1 MTPITRPRLFRREQ
15 LSRDLRSAA
24 VALVVSVLV
33 LAAPSVAAKITNAD
47 TVDHKSAVGAG
58 ASVKKRAG
66 KLVATN
72 KQGRLPNDIIA
83 KAPDANRLD
92 GLDSTQLRSV
102 AAAPGTVQSGLWGA
116 WGGNADGYVADAVT
130 LPSRL
135 PGDIPLSRVTYINSG
150 AAMTTECP
158 GPGRVGPAGW
168 ACFYELNRG
177 GATYGNI
184 FFQDELGGGPSGV
197 SRDGFGIYY
206 ACSSAECYAYGRW
219 AVKAGTAASARV
231 PARPARRSNP

>member
-1 MTPITRPRLFRREQ
+1 MPRIPLPAFLRREQ

-47 TVDHKSAVGAG
+47 TVDGKHAVGAG

-72 KQGRLPNDIIA
+72 KQGRLPNSIIA

-92 GLDSTQLRSV
+92 GLDSTALRTL
-102 AAAPGTVQSGLWGA
+102 AAAPGSVQSGLWSA
-116 WGGNADGYVADAVT
+116 WGGNSTGYVADAVT
-130 LPSRL
+130 LAGRL
-135 PGDIPLSRVTYINSG
+135 PFDIPMSKVTYINAG
-150 AAMTTECP
+150 APMTAECP
-158 GPGRVGPAGW
+158 GLGRVAQPGW

-177 GATYGNI
+177 GATLGNI
-184 FFQDELGGGPSGV
+184 FFQNEISGGASGV
-197 SRDGFGIYY
+197 SREGFGIYY
-206 ACSSAECYAYGRW
+206 NCSSDACYAYGRW
-219 AVKAGTAASARV
+219 AVRAADPAQARV
-231 PARPARRSNP
+231 PAHRARRSNP

>member
-1 MTPITRPRLFRREQ
+1 MTPTPRFRWNRES

-24 VALVVSVLV
+24 VALFVSVLV

-47 TVDHKSAVGAG
+47 AVDGKSAVGAG

-72 KQGRLPNDIIA
+72 GKGRLPGNIIA
-83 KAPDANRLD
+83 KAPDANALD
-92 GLDSTQLRSV
+92 GLDSTALVPRNAKAGS
-102 AAAPGTVQSGLWGA
+102 VQSGLWSA
-116 WGGNADGYVADAVT
+116 WGGNATGYVADAVT

-135 PGDIPLSRVTYINSG
+135 PADLPMSRVTYLNAG
-150 AAMTTECP
+150 AAMTAECP
-158 GPGRVGPAGW
+158 GLGRVGPTGW

-177 GATYGNI
+177 GVTFGNI
-184 FFQDELGGGPSGV
+184 FNQDQVGGGASGV

-206 ACSSAECYAYGRW
+206 TCSSDSCYAYGRW
-219 AVKAGTAASARV
+219 AVKAPAPTAARQ
-231 PARPARRSNP
+231 PGRPARRSNP